1 MKNIIFIALMA
12 FIYSNPIMAQN
23 NRQEKRL
30 LKSLKKEY
38 GLNDAYFKR
47 SWRDNYAYI
56 VLWTKDGDSMI
67 VLSQTPFLHRK
78 NIHLLNM
85 YQNVRK
91 ATNVVDI
98 ITQQRIAILLA
109 IKGVL
114 SQKTIVVLIFS

>member
-1 MKNIIFIALMA
+1 MA
-12 FIYSNPIMAQN
+12 FFYSNPIMAQN

-67 VLSQTPFLHRK
+67 ADSLG
-78 NIHLLNM
+78 NI
-85 YQNVRK
+85 
-91 ATNVVDI
+91 I
-98 ITQQRIAILLA
+98 IPDTFP
-109 IKGVL
+109 
-114 SQKTIVVLIFS
+114 SQKKYTSIEYVPERKKGYERSRYYN